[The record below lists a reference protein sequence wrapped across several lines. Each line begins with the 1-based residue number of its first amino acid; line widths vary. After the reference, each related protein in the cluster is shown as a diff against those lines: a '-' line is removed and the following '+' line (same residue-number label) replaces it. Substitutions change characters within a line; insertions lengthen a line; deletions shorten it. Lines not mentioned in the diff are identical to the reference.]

1 MVDTLE
7 RPTIEPATDFRNA
20 ATSQAKVALEIDSDI
35 AEYLKS
41 QLSDWQGH
49 ANDLLRFF
57 METQQA
63 KEREFANIFA
73 QPEPGEMDE
82 LEGPDG
88 PPPVPS

>member
-7 RPTIEPATDFRNA
+7 RPTIDFREA
-20 ATSQAKVALEIDSDI
+20 AASQAKATLVIDHDV

-41 QLSDWQGH
+41 QFSNWQGH

-63 KEREFANIFA
+63 KDAQFENVFA

-82 LEGPDG
+82 PAAVVSAALRLDA
-88 PPPVPS
+88 

>member
-20 ATSQAKVALEIDSDI
+20 ATSQAKVALEIDHDI

-57 METQQA
+57 METSQTKDRA
-63 KEREFANIFA
+63 FENVFA
-73 QPEPGEMDE
+73 QPEPGELDE
-82 LEGPDG
+82 PAAPAAPTLEA
-88 PPPVPS
+88 

>member
-82 LEGPDG
+82 PAIT
-88 PPPVPS
+88 PI